1 MMQRAIEAMCPRVPP
16 GPHTTGVEWVIKVWW
31 IYIVV
36 VVLRAAGIYAFV
48 EVVGFRTRL
57 LTRKSSKTAESMYD
71 NYADSPGKQRR
82 YARER
87 GGEWRDEESG
97 SSPGHPG

>member
-1 MMQRAIEAMCPRVPP
+1 M
-16 GPHTTGVEWVIKVWW
+16 IKVWW

-36 VVLRAAGIYAFV
+36 VVLLATGIYAFV
-48 EVVGFRTRL
+48 EAVGFRTRL
-57 LTRKSSKTAESMYD
+57 LTRKSTRTAESMYD

-82 YARER
+82 YARQR

-97 SSPGHPG
+97 SSSGQPG